1 MVETQQA
8 SGGAMIALAIIIGLL
23 IWIFPLLVYWFA
35 WLAVFMLLFG
45 GIIALLT
52 K

>member
-1 MVETQQA
+1 MVETKQA

-23 IWIFPLLVYWFA
+23 IWIFPMLVYWYA
-35 WLAVFMLLFG
+35 WFAVFMLFFG
-45 GIIALLT
+45 GIAALLT